1 MRRRVLKYLIH
12 QQRMAEIVTD
22 RVRPKGP
29 SWRPGTLIQNAIA
42 LMISSGGSAMVGV
55 VFWIVA
61 ARLFTQSQL
70 GRTSAEI
77 AAMVLLSTLAQLS
90 FGSIFE
96 RFLPVAGQLTH
107 GFVKRAYLIST
118 SFGLVLAI
126 LYLTLGFEHSFL
138 PPSFGWRLYFVLS
151 IVLWTIFALQD
162 SVLIGLRASRWV
174 AVENIA
180 FGVAKLALLPICFAL
195 TSTGGMFIAW
205 TAPVVPSILAVSW
218 YLFRRRIPEHAAK
231 GVSTESLPSARRLV
245 LLASAQYATLLSSIF
260 LPSLVTLIVIQR
272 LGPVANAHY
281 YLPSMIATNL
291 GLFCWGI
298 VRSFLVEASSERHEL
313 RRHANSTIRAL
324 AVVLIPSVILGYLF
338 APDYLRLF
346 GDAYATQGTAL
357 MRMLLISLL
366 GSTVMSF
373 YSAFAWLD
381 ERVWWMTLR
390 TTASSVVYIVMVYAL
405 IGRMGINSIGVA
417 TLFYSATTLVIFLPI
432 SIRRYRRT

>member
-1 MRRRVLKYLIH
+1 M
-12 QQRMAEIVTD
+12 VTD
-22 RVRPKGP
+22 GSRGNRTR
-29 SWRPGTLIQNAIA
+29 WRPGTLIQNAIA
-42 LMISSGGSAMVGV
+42 LMISSGGSAIVGV

-61 ARLFTQSQL
+61 ARIFTAAQL
-70 GRTSAEI
+70 GKTTAEI

-96 RFLPVAGQLTH
+96 RFLPVAGELTH
-107 GFVKRAYLIST
+107 GFVKRAYIIST
-118 SFGLVLAI
+118 SFGLILAMI
-126 LYLTLGFEHSFL
+126 YLALGFEHSFL
-138 PPSFGWRLYFVLS
+138 PPSLGWRLLFVAS
-151 IVLWTIFALQD
+151 VVLWTVFALQD

-180 FGVAKLALLPICFAL
+180 FGVAKLALLPACFAL
-195 TSTGGMFIAW
+195 SASGGMFIAW
-205 TAPVVPSILAVSW
+205 TAPVVPAIIAVSW

-245 LLASAQYATLLSSIF
+245 ILASAQYATLLSSIF

-281 YLPSMIATNL
+281 YLPSMISTNL

-313 RRHANSTIRAL
+313 RRHANSAIRAL
-324 AVVLIPSVILGYLF
+324 AVVLIPGVILGYIF
-338 APDYLRLF
+338 APNYLRLF

-390 TTASSVVYIVMVYAL
+390 TTASSVIYIIMVYAL
-405 IGRMGINSIGVA
+405 IGHIGINSIGVA
-417 TLFYSATTLVIFLPI
+417 TLFYSATTLIIFVPI
-432 SIRRYRRT
+432 SIRRYQRT